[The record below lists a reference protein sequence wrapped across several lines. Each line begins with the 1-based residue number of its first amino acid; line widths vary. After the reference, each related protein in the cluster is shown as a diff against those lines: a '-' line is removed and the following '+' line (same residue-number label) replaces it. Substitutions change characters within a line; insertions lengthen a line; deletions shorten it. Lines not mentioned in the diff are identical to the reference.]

1 MTGPIA
7 LPGDDFLEPKRII
20 GNTSTISFMLQ
31 SFRGL
36 VGLWVSRVKK
46 FHNVEAALIHIE
58 MNVSFFKIGGVGF
71 PNPHGGIP
79 PLYGLPR
86 SKSHTATL
94 ANPVEEKELQIA
106 MAAIMIGG
114 HHRPTHGFPFVDN
127 V

>member
-1 MTGPIA
+1 
-7 LPGDDFLEPKRII
+7 
-20 GNTSTISFMLQ
+20 MLR

-36 VGLWVSRVKK
+36 VGLWVSGVKK

-79 PLYGLPR
+79 PLYGLPC

-94 ANPVEEKELQIA
+94 ADPVEEKELQIA
-106 MAAIMIGG
+106 VAAIMIGG